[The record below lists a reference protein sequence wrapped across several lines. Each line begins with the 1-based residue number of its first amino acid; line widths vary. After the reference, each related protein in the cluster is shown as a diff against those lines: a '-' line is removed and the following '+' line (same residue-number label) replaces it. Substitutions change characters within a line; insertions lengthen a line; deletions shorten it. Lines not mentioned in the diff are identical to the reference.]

1 MMQIVILL
9 MYLLA
14 HAPEQR
20 EATERL
26 APRGWQ
32 GNFWGPSANQD
43 RREGKI
49 PKVPMTPVMTS
60 WQNWGKQTLHDGDI
74 VFRRGD
80 ARLLLGYFRFS
91 RFVANADN
99 SAFSHTGVVAIEN
112 GEPVVYDTTK
122 AGVACQPF
130 GVWILDN
137 VGALGV
143 KRLRP
148 EHQGAVPK
156 VLAYCRNVFQKQVP
170 FDYELGLDDSKLYCV
185 EMTEKAF
192 RAAGIALSEP
202 IALGD
207 MEPRHGIPDLHARP
221 ALCLRVC
228 DRPTLELSGSGLLSR
243 QRSSWSLG
251 VALPHNRLPGHR
263 RGRSHQ
269 ARLLNR
275 LVREAC

>member
-1 MMQIVILL
+1 MMPFLL
-9 MYLLA
+9 GLVYLLA
-14 HAPEQR
+14 HAPDQC
-20 EATERL
+20 EATDRL
-26 APRGWQ
+26 APPGWQ

-43 RREGKI
+43 RREGKL

-60 WQNWGKQTLHDGDI
+60 WQNWGKKTLHNGDI

-80 ARLLLGYFRFS
+80 ARVLFGYFRFS

-122 AGVACQPF
+122 MGVACQPF

-148 EHQGAVPK
+148 EHRGAVPK
-156 VLAYCRNVFQKQVP
+156 VLAYCHKVFQQQVP
-170 FDYELGLDDSKLYCV
+170 FDYELGPDDSKLYCV

-192 RAAGIALSEP
+192 RAAGVALSEP

-207 MEPRHGIPDLHARP
+207 MERANEFPVSMLGLQYASGWVLDRPISFQDRVLHARQ
-221 ALCLRVC
+221 
-228 DRPTLELSGSGLLSR
+228 RP
-243 QRSSWSLG
+243 SWTLG
-251 VALPHNRLPGHR
+251 VTFPADHLSGHR
-263 RGRSHQ
+263 RGRSQ
-269 ARLLNR
+269 RA
-275 LVREAC
+275 